1 MILDEN
7 YPTFRL
13 QIYIRANKQRKVFL
27 YPRYIS
33 NAYLHMPI
41 DDEFSFI
48 QTLSAHL
55 GLEEKNKRPIG
66 TFQITE
72 NRLS

>member
-1 MILDEN
+1 
-7 YPTFRL
+7 
-13 QIYIRANKQRKVFL
+13 
-27 YPRYIS
+27 
-33 NAYLHMPI
+33 MPI

-48 QTLSAHL
+48 KTLSAHL
-55 GLEEKNKRPIG
+55 GIEEKNKHPIG